1 MSVADRPEMPPAQDV
16 RNGAGTIAV
25 ERQPGPGAVDWGM
38 AERVAARVAGREP
51 FARSYHFA
59 SLQPDF
65 AELTSRAERLVG
77 ETTGLWSLAG
87 PARARVTDRAGWVR
101 ANIASFQRLLRP
113 VLDKFEQKMTGG
125 PMAPLARMAAGAEMG
140 AMLGWMSTRVL
151 GQYDL
156 LIIEEENPHDQD
168 IVYYVGPN
176 VLALEK
182 LFAFPPDEFRL
193 WLALHEVTHRAQ
205 FTGVPWMR
213 QHFLG
218 LVEQSVAVVDADPAR
233 FFAALDRIVDGF
245 RTGTN
250 PLKDGGIMALVASA
264 EQRQVLDQ
272 ISGLMSLLEGHGDV
286 TMDRAGEGHIPS
298 AERFGRVLRQRRQS
312 AAGLTRL
319 LQQLIGLEAKINQYE
334 QGERFIEVVERSGGT
349 ALLDR
354 AWEDPGNLP
363 SIVEIREPDRWIERI
378 GPAAA

>member
-1 MSVADRPEMPPAQDV
+1 VAEKV
-16 RNGAGTIAV
+16 AV
-25 ERQPGPGAVDWGM
+25 
-38 AERVAARVAGREP
+38 RVAGREP
-51 FARSYHFA
+51 FARSYHYD

-65 AELTSRAERLVG
+65 TDLTERAEKLVG

-113 VLDKFEQKMTGG
+113 VLEKFESKMTDT
-125 PMAPLARMAAGAEMG
+125 PLSPLARMAAGAEMG

-156 LIIEEENPHDQD
+156 LIVEEEDPSDQD

-182 LFAFPPDEFRL
+182 LFAFPPREFRL

-213 QHFLG
+213 EHFLG
-218 LVEQSVAVVDADPAR
+218 LVERSMDVVDADPAR
-233 FFAALDRIVDGF
+233 FLAALDRIVDAF

-250 PLKDGGIMALVASA
+250 PLKEGGIMALVATP
-264 EQRQVLDQ
+264 EQKAVLDQ

-286 TMDRAGEGHIPS
+286 TMDRAGEGLIPS
-298 AERFGRVLRQRRQS
+298 ADRFGRVLRQRRQQ
-312 AAGLTRL
+312 AAGLTRIV
-319 LQQLIGLEAKINQYE
+319 QQLIGLEAKINQYE

-349 ALLDR
+349 KLLDR
-354 AWEDPGNLP
+354 AWEEPGNLP
-363 SIVEIREPDRWIERI
+363 SIAEIREPDRWIQRV
-378 GPAAA
+378 GPVAA